1 MIKLPKDLLRAISEG
16 MEPISTLEQY
26 LVSNYSIKE
35 ILEAFAEL
43 IVVAENTANKPQ
55 ITVTQEEFDA
65 ITSLFKIKGVRT
77 INGVAVAEKR
87 GRKKKTV

>member
-1 MIKLPKDLLRAISEG
+1 MLKLPKDLLRAISEG

-43 IVVAENTANKPQ
+43 IITAENTVNKPQ
-55 ITVTQEEFDA
+55 ITVTQEEYDA
-65 ITSLFKIKGVRT
+65 ITSLFKIKGLRT
-77 INGVAVAEKR
+77 VDGITIQETR
-87 GRKKKTV
+87 GRRPKK

>member
-1 MIKLPKDLLRAISEG
+1 MIQLPKTLIKAISEG
-16 MEPISTLEQY
+16 IEPISTLEQY

-43 IVVAENTANKPQ
+43 IITAENTVNKPQ
-55 ITVTQEEFDA
+55 ISVTQEEFDA

>member
-1 MIKLPKDLLRAISEG
+1 MIQLPKALIKAISEG
-16 MEPISTLEQY
+16 IEPISTLEQY

-43 IVVAENTANKPQ
+43 IITAENTVNKPQ

>member
-1 MIKLPKDLLRAISEG
+1 MINLPKTLIKAISEG
-16 MEPISTLEQY
+16 IEPISTLEQY

-55 ITVTQEEFDA
+55 ITVTQEEYNT
-65 ITSLFKIKGVRT
+65 ITSLFKIKGMKVLEDGT
-77 INGVAVAEKR
+77 VVEETR
-87 GRKKKTV
+87 GRKPKR

>member
-1 MIKLPKDLLRAISEG
+1 MIQLPKTLIKAISEG
-16 MEPISTLEQY
+16 IEPISTLEQY

-43 IVVAENTANKPQ
+43 IITAENTVNKPQ
-55 ITVTQEEFDA
+55 ITVTQEEFDV

>member
-43 IVVAENTANKPQ
+43 IITAENMVNKPQ
-55 ITVTQEEFDA
+55 ISVSQEEYDA
-65 ITSLFKIKGVRT
+65 ITSLFKIKGLRT
-77 INGVAVAEKR
+77 VDGITIQETR
-87 GRKKKTV
+87 GRRPKQK

>member
-55 ITVTQEEFDA
+55 ITVTQEEYNT
-65 ITSLFKIKGVRT
+65 ITSLFKIKGMKVLEDGT
-77 INGVAVAEKR
+77 VVEETR
-87 GRKKKTV
+87 GRKPKK

>member
-1 MIKLPKDLLRAISEG
+1 MIKLPKDLLRDISEG
-16 MEPISTLEQY
+16 NKPISDLEQY
-26 LVSNYSIKE
+26 LLSNYPIKE

-43 IVVAENTANKPQ
+43 IITSENTVNKPQ
-55 ITVTQEEFDA
+55 ITVTQEEFDT

>member
-1 MIKLPKDLLRAISEG
+1 MIKLPKDLLRDISEG
-16 MEPISTLEQY
+16 NKPISDLEQY
-26 LVSNYSIKE
+26 LLSNYPIKE

-43 IVVAENTANKPQ
+43 IITSENTVNKPQ

>member
-16 MEPISTLEQY
+16 IEPISTLEQY

-43 IVVAENTANKPQ
+43 IITAENTVNKPQ